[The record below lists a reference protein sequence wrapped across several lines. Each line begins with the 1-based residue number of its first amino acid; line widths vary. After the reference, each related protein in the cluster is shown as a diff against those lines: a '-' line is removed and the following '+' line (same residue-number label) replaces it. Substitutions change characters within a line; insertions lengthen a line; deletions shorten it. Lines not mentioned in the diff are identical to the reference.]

1 MAPPNTAASCVQGP
15 PAPMNKTDDETLA
28 GAPPGAG
35 PGIRA
40 DLQLVADLVEP
51 GSRVLD
57 VGCGDGTLLYYLSH
71 FKGVDGRGLEI
82 SQEGVNACVSQGL
95 SVIQGNAE
103 TDLRDYPSQAFD
115 YVILSQTLQAIH
127 APREVLVELMRIG
140 QRAIVSITNIGYWRL
155 RWHLL
160 WRGRMPVTNSP
171 GRQWYDTPTIH
182 HSTIKDFVTL
192 CQQLGITIERCH
204 SVARS
209 GKTHEVRP
217 SSGYANLLGHQA
229 VFLLG

>member
-1 MAPPNTAASCVQGP
+1 MNETSDGTLVGGPADEAPR
-15 PAPMNKTDDETLA
+15 
-28 GAPPGAG
+28 
-35 PGIRA
+35 IRA

-71 FKGVDGRGLEI
+71 FKQVDGRGLEI
-82 SQEGVNACVSQGL
+82 SQQGVNACVSQGL
-95 SVIQGNAE
+95 SVIQGDAE
-103 TDLRDYPSQAFD
+103 TDLRDYPSRAFD

-127 APREVLVELMRIG
+127 DPRDVLVELMRIG
-140 QRAIVSITNIGYWRL
+140 QRAIVSITNFGYWRL

-160 WRGRMPVTNSP
+160 WRGRMPVTDSP
-171 GRQWYDTPTIH
+171 GHEWYDTPNIHLGTIR
-182 HSTIKDFVTL
+182 DFVTL
-192 CQQLGITIERCH
+192 CQQLGIAIERCH

-209 GKTHEVRP
+209 GKTREVRP